1 MRALFAGW
9 ERRLCGTLLCV
20 DTLLFPARAT
30 VEESYEIVDLCR
42 HIETDRQARVLD
54 ASRCERF
61 GPMGTALLAMAL
73 ERRRIEGLTDLSFVQ
88 PTREECREFLA
99 EIGFERFFLPKES
112 RPKPTAGGTLQM
124 RQLHGLD
131 PLYTESVAE
140 LLLHNVQGTSE
151 EASFL
156 VQLCLNELLQN
167 VFEHAESQVGA
178 FVHSRW
184 YRHDGNVRVTVA
196 DAGIGI
202 PAALRRRYVRDLQR
216 ESDDKVLIAAVTE
229 LGLTSRQAG
238 RPGGRG
244 LKHLHSLVTE
254 RGGRMSVISQQAW
267 VVFTSKRPVK
277 RRAPFFR
284 GTAIEIDFR
293 PDAAPTRSSPE
304 VL

>member
-1 MRALFAGW
+1 M
-9 ERRLCGTLLCV
+9 V
-20 DTLLFPARAT
+20 PVRAT
-30 VEESYEIVDLCR
+30 LEESYELVDLYR
-42 HIETDRQARVLD
+42 RIETERSARILD

-61 GPMGTALLAMAL
+61 GPMGTVLLSMAL
-73 ERRRIEGLTDLSFVQ
+73 ERRRLEGLPELSFAPPASDDCQ
-88 PTREECREFLA
+88 DFLA
-99 EIGFERFFLPKES
+99 ETGFSRFTVTPNERAGTTP
-112 RPKPTAGGTLQM
+112 GGTLQM
-124 RQLHGLD
+124 RQLKGLD

-167 VFEHAESQVGA
+167 VFEHAESRVGA

-184 YRHDGNVRVTVA
+184 YKHDGNVRVTVA

-216 ESDDKVLIAAVTE
+216 ESADKVLIAAVTE
-229 LGLTSRQAG
+229 PGLTSRQAG

-244 LKHLHSLVTE
+244 LKHIHSLVME
-254 RGGRMSVISQQAW
+254 RGGRLSIISHQAW
-267 VVFTSKRPVK
+267 VVFSSKRTAR

-284 GTAIEIDFR
+284 GTAIEVDFR
-293 PDAAPTRSSPE
+293 PTASPAKPAPG